1 MWIVNDLPILTW
13 ILRQEQT
20 METID
25 MIQLNLAQMPSS
37 NQQWPHLVSVS
48 ISVIMVFVIVISSF
62 IFSTLITT

>member
-1 MWIVNDLPILTW
+1 MLIVNDLPILTW

-37 NQQWPHLVSVS
+37 NQQWPLLVSVS
-48 ISVIMVFVIVISSF
+48 VIIVISSF
-62 IFSTLITT
+62 IYSTLITTQFL

>member
-1 MWIVNDLPILTW
+1 MLIVNDLPILTW

-37 NQQWPHLVSVS
+37 NQQ
-48 ISVIMVFVIVISSF
+48 
-62 IFSTLITT
+62 